1 MQRSSW
7 VHDPRAIARSRR
19 ACKSTSDRVWNLARV
34 HRDRRTRSERRAGHP
49 VTGADPSSARTS
61 LRPAAEHALM
71 RAAGAPLVA
80 GNRVQLLRD
89 ATENYPAWLAAIE
102 AAQSSITLEMYIF
115 ADDPVGNRF
124 AAAMTDAARRGVRVR
139 ILQDW
144 LGERGEATP
153 DFWERLEDAGG
164 EGRFFNPFQFGAPL
178 GWVRRNH
185 RKSLV
190 VDGRIGFVTGLC
202 IAARW
207 AGDPARGIPAWRD
220 TGVQIEG
227 PAVADL
233 AHAFAATW
241 GEAGSPDPDP
251 PPRREEIAP
260 AGDVSLRVVATEP
273 ATTGMFRLD
282 SLVATVA
289 RRSLWLTDAYF
300 IGLPTYAQALRAAA
314 MDGVD
319 VRLLVPGSSDLGVVK
334 RLGAAGL
341 RPLLEAGIRVFEWNG
356 PMLHAKTAVADGTWA
371 RVGSPNLNIASWMG
385 NWELDVAIEDQRFA
399 AEMERC
405 YEHDLANA
413 TEVVLGK
420 RHPPSVDRPRFAR
433 RAREGSAVAT
443 AGAIR
448 MGTAVT
454 ASLGGHRVLRPA
466 EAGLLLGVGVA
477 LVSCAVIAVL
487 VPWIVVLPF
496 AIAAVWLGGTLVVN
510 GWKLRRARF
519 R

>member
-1 MQRSSW
+1 MIRA
-7 VHDPRAIARSRR
+7 DPYAARS
-19 ACKSTSDRVWNLARV
+19 
-34 HRDRRTRSERRAGHP
+34 
-49 VTGADPSSARTS
+49 S

-80 GNRVQLLRD
+80 GNRVVLLRD
-89 ATENYPAWLAAIE
+89 AGENYPAWLSAIE
-102 AAQSSITLEMYIF
+102 GAKSSITLEMYIF
-115 ADDPVGNRF
+115 ADDPIGNRF

-144 LGERGEATP
+144 LGERGEASA
-153 DFWERLEDAGG
+153 DFWERLEDAGVKV
-164 EGRFFNPFQFGAPL
+164 RFFNPFQFGAPL
-178 GWVRRNH
+178 AWLRRNH

-241 GEAGSPDPDP
+241 AEAGSPDPDP

-371 RVGSPNLNIASWMG
+371 RVGSTNLNIASWMG

-399 AEMERC
+399 AEMERS
-405 YEHDLANA
+405 YEQDLANA

-454 ASLGGHRVLRPA
+454 ASHGGHRVLRPA